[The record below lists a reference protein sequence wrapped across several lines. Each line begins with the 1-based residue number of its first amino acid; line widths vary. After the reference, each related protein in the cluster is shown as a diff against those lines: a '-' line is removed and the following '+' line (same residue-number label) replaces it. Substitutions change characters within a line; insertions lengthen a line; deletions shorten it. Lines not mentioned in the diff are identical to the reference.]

1 MRYNRQG
8 HKIIHRGLAKKT
20 FKENSIKAFKFC
32 FKKNY
37 GIETDLHTTLDNK
50 IVCYHDFSLKRFKSK
65 KLIKNL
71 KYKDINKIASKYT
84 MHIPTLNE
92 IVKISKKNYLM
103 LEIKSKFTKKNF
115 LNLISIIKRI
125 KHFSIT
131 SFNEKNISNLN
142 KIKKNLNLGLVFS
155 STTSIK
161 LILQKSKLKYLR
173 LLVLEKKFL
182 TNKKL
187 IKIVSDVVDEKLH
200 EKILNT
206 CKSKKITGN
215 RVRYG

>member
-8 HKIIHRGLAKKT
+8 HNIVHRGLAKKT

-71 KYKDINKIASKYT
+71 KYKDINKIASKYK

-92 IVKISKKNYLM
+92 VIKISKKNYLM

-115 LNLISIIKRI
+115 LNLISIIKGL
-125 KHFSIT
+125 KHYSVT

-187 IKIVSDVVDEKLH
+187 IKI
-200 EKILNT
+200 
-206 CKSKKITGN
+206 KKPIYFYTIKDKK
-215 RVRYG
+215 VRAKFLRKNLIIENL

>member
-8 HKIIHRGLAKKT
+8 HNIIHRGLAKKT

-50 IVCYHDFSLKRFKSK
+50 IVCYHDLSLKRFKSK

-71 KYKDINKIASKYT
+71 KYKDINKIASKYK

-92 IVKISKKNYLM
+92 VIKISKKNYLM
-103 LEIKSKFTKKNF
+103 LEIKSKFTKENV
-115 LNLISIIKRI
+115 LNLISIIRRL
-125 KHFSIT
+125 KHYSIT

-187 IKIVSDVVDEKLH
+187 IKIKKPIYFYTVKDKKFRKKFLEKNLII
-200 EKILNT
+200 ENL
-206 CKSKKITGN
+206 
-215 RVRYG
+215 

>member
-8 HKIIHRGLAKKT
+8 HNIIHRGLAKKT
-20 FKENSIKAFKFC
+20 FKENSIKAFNFC

-71 KYKDINKIASKYT
+71 KYKDINKIASKYK

-92 IVKISKKNYLM
+92 VIKISKKNYLM

-115 LNLISIIKRI
+115 LNLISIIKGL
-125 KHFSIT
+125 KHYSVT

-187 IKIVSDVVDEKLH
+187 IKIKKPIYFYTVKD
-200 EKILNT
+200 
-206 CKSKKITGN
+206 KKIRKKFLGKN
-215 RVRYG
+215 LIIENL

>member
-8 HKIIHRGLAKKT
+8 HNIIHRGLAKKT
-20 FKENSIKAFKFC
+20 FKENSIKAFNFC

-71 KYKDINKIASKYT
+71 KYKDIDKIASKYK

-92 IVKISKKNYLM
+92 VIKISKKNYLM

-115 LNLISIIKRI
+115 LNLISIIKGL
-125 KHFSIT
+125 KHYSVT

-155 STTSIK
+155 STTSMK

-187 IKIVSDVVDEKLH
+187 IKIKKPIYFYTVKD
-200 EKILNT
+200 
-206 CKSKKITGN
+206 KKIRKKFLEKN
-215 RVRYG
+215 LIIENL

>member
-8 HKIIHRGLAKKT
+8 HNIIHRGLAKKT
-20 FKENSIKAFKFC
+20 FKENSIKSFKFC

-71 KYKDINKIASKYT
+71 KYKDINKIASKYK

-92 IVKISKKNYLM
+92 VIKISKKNYLM

-115 LNLISIIKRI
+115 LNLISIIKGL
-125 KHFSIT
+125 KHYSVT

-142 KIKKNLNLGLVFS
+142 KIKKNLNLGLIFS

-161 LILQKSKLKYLR
+161 LILQKSKLNYLR

-187 IKIVSDVVDEKLH
+187 IKI
-200 EKILNT
+200 
-206 CKSKKITGN
+206 KKPIYFYTIKDKK
-215 RVRYG
+215 VRAKFLRKNLIIENL

>member
-8 HKIIHRGLAKKT
+8 HNIIHRGLAKKT

-71 KYKDINKIASKYT
+71 KYKDINKIASKYK

-92 IVKISKKNYLM
+92 VIKISKKNYLM

-115 LNLISIIKRI
+115 LNFISIIKRL
-125 KHFSIT
+125 KHYSIT

-155 STTSIK
+155 STTSTK

-187 IKIVSDVVDEKLH
+187 IKIKKPIYFYTVKDKKFRKKFLEKNLII
-200 EKILNT
+200 ENL
-206 CKSKKITGN
+206 
-215 RVRYG
+215 

>member
-8 HKIIHRGLAKKT
+8 HNIVHRGLAKKT

-71 KYKDINKIASKYT
+71 KYKDINKIASKYK

-92 IVKISKKNYLM
+92 VIKISKKNYLM

-115 LNLISIIKRI
+115 LNLISIIKGL
-125 KHFSIT
+125 KHYSVT

-187 IKIVSDVVDEKLH
+187 IKIKKPIYFYTIKDKKVREKFLGKNLII
-200 EKILNT
+200 ENL
-206 CKSKKITGN
+206 
-215 RVRYG
+215 

>member
-8 HKIIHRGLAKKT
+8 HNIIHRGLAKKN
-20 FKENSIKAFKFC
+20 FKENSIQAFKFC
-32 FKKNY
+32 FKKKY

-71 KYKDINKIASKYT
+71 KYEDINKITSEYKMY
-84 MHIPTLNE
+84 IPTLNE
-92 IVKISKKNYLM
+92 VIKISKKNYLM

-115 LNLISIIKRI
+115 LNLISTIKRL
-125 KHFSIT
+125 KHYSIT
-131 SFNEKNISNLN
+131 SFNEKNISYIN
-142 KIKKNLNLGLVFS
+142 KIKKNLNLGLIFS

-161 LILQKSKLKYLR
+161 LILQKSKLKHLR

-182 TNKKL
+182 TSKKL
-187 IKIVSDVVDEKLH
+187 IKIKKPIYFYTLKD
-200 EKILNT
+200 
-206 CKSKKITGN
+206 KKIRKKFFGKN
-215 RVRYG
+215 LIIENL

>member
-8 HKIIHRGLAKKT
+8 HNIIHRGLAKKT

-50 IVCYHDFSLKRFKSK
+50 IICYHDFSLKRFKSK

-71 KYKDINKIASKYT
+71 KYKDINKIASKYK

-92 IVKISKKNYLM
+92 VIKISKKNYLM

-115 LNLISIIKRI
+115 LNLISIIKGL
-125 KHFSIT
+125 KHYSIT

-142 KIKKNLNLGLVFS
+142 KIKKKLNLGLIFS

-161 LILQKSKLKYLR
+161 LILQKSKLNYLR

-187 IKIVSDVVDEKLH
+187 IKI
-200 EKILNT
+200 
-206 CKSKKITGN
+206 KKPIYFYTIKDKK
-215 RVRYG
+215 VRAKFLRKNLIIENL

>member
-8 HKIIHRGLAKKT
+8 HNIVHRGLAKKT
-20 FKENSIKAFKFC
+20 FKENSIKAFNFC

-71 KYKDINKIASKYT
+71 KYKDINKIASKYK

-92 IVKISKKNYLM
+92 VIKISKKNYLM

-115 LNLISIIKRI
+115 LNLISIIKGL
-125 KHFSIT
+125 KHYSVT

-187 IKIVSDVVDEKLH
+187 IKI
-200 EKILNT
+200 
-206 CKSKKITGN
+206 KKPIYFYTLKDKK
-215 RVRYG
+215 VRTKFLRKNLIIENL

>member
-8 HKIIHRGLAKKT
+8 HNIIHRGLAKKT

-71 KYKDINKIASKYT
+71 KYKDINKIASKYK

-92 IVKISKKNYLM
+92 VIKISKKNYLM

-115 LNLISIIKRI
+115 LKLIPIIKRL
-125 KHFSIT
+125 KHYSIT

-187 IKIVSDVVDEKLH
+187 IKIKKPIYFYTVKD
-200 EKILNT
+200 
-206 CKSKKITGN
+206 KKIKKKFLGKN
-215 RVRYG
+215 LIIENL

>member
-8 HKIIHRGLAKKT
+8 HNIIHRGLAKKT

-71 KYKDINKIASKYT
+71 KYKDINKIASKYK

-92 IVKISKKNYLM
+92 VIKISKKNYLM

-115 LNLISIIKRI
+115 LNFISIIKRL
-125 KHFSIT
+125 KHYSIT

-187 IKIVSDVVDEKLH
+187 IKIKKPIYFYTVKDKKFRKKFLEKNLII
-200 EKILNT
+200 ENL
-206 CKSKKITGN
+206 
-215 RVRYG
+215 

>member
-8 HKIIHRGLAKKT
+8 HNIIHRGLAKKT

-71 KYKDINKIASKYT
+71 KYKDINKIASKYK

-92 IVKISKKNYLM
+92 VIKISKKNYLM

-115 LNLISIIKRI
+115 LNLISIIKGL
-125 KHFSIT
+125 KHYSVT

-182 TNKKL
+182 PNKKL
-187 IKIVSDVVDEKLH
+187 IKI
-200 EKILNT
+200 
-206 CKSKKITGN
+206 KKPIYFYTIKDKK
-215 RVRYG
+215 VRAKFLRKNLIIENL

>member
-1 MRYNRQG
+1 MRFNRQG
-8 HKIIHRGLAKKT
+8 HNIIHRGLAKKT

-71 KYKDINKIASKYT
+71 KYKDINKIASKYK

-92 IVKISKKNYLM
+92 VIKISKKNYLM

-115 LNLISIIKRI
+115 LNFISIIKRL
-125 KHFSIT
+125 KHYSIT
-131 SFNEKNISNLN
+131 SFNEKNIANLN

-187 IKIVSDVVDEKLH
+187 IKI
-200 EKILNT
+200 
-206 CKSKKITGN
+206 KKPIYFYTLKDKK
-215 RVRYG
+215 VRTKFLGKNLIIENL

>member
-8 HKIIHRGLAKKT
+8 HNIVHRGLAKKT

-37 GIETDLHTTLDNK
+37 GIETDLHTTLDDK

-115 LNLISIIKRI
+115 LNLISIIKSL
-125 KHFSIT
+125 KHYSIT

-182 TNKKL
+182 TNRKL
-187 IKIVSDVVDEKLH
+187 IKI
-200 EKILNT
+200 
-206 CKSKKITGN
+206 KKPIYFYTLKDKK
-215 RVRYG
+215 VRTKFLGKNLIIENL

>member
-8 HKIIHRGLAKKT
+8 HNVVHRGLAKKT

-71 KYKDINKIASKYT
+71 KYKDINKIASKYK
-84 MHIPTLNE
+84 MHIPTLSE
-92 IVKISKKNYLM
+92 VIKISKKNYLM

-115 LNLISIIKRI
+115 LNFISIIKRL
-125 KHFSIT
+125 KHYSIT

-187 IKIVSDVVDEKLH
+187 TKIKKPIYFYTLK
-200 EKILNT
+200 N
-206 CKSKKITGN
+206 KKIRTKFLGKN
-215 RVRYG
+215 LIIENL

>member
-8 HKIIHRGLAKKT
+8 HNIIHRGLAKKT

-71 KYKDINKIASKYT
+71 KYKDINKIASKYK

-92 IVKISKKNYLM
+92 VIKISKKNYLM

-115 LNLISIIKRI
+115 LNLISIIKGL
-125 KHFSIT
+125 KHYSVT

-187 IKIVSDVVDEKLH
+187 IKI
-200 EKILNT
+200 
-206 CKSKKITGN
+206 KKPIYFYTLKDKK
-215 RVRYG
+215 VRAKFLRKNLIIENL

>member
-8 HKIIHRGLAKKT
+8 HNIVHRGLAKKT

-71 KYKDINKIASKYT
+71 KYKDINKIASKYK

-92 IVKISKKNYLM
+92 VIKISKKNYLM

-115 LNLISIIKRI
+115 LNLISIIKGL
-125 KHFSIT
+125 KHYSVT
-131 SFNEKNISNLN
+131 SFKEKNISNLN
-142 KIKKNLNLGLVFS
+142 KIKKNLNLGLIFS

-161 LILQKSKLKYLR
+161 LILQKSKLNYLR

-187 IKIVSDVVDEKLH
+187 IKI
-200 EKILNT
+200 
-206 CKSKKITGN
+206 KKPIYFYTIKDKK
-215 RVRYG
+215 VRAKFLGKNLIIENL

>member
-8 HKIIHRGLAKKT
+8 HNIIHRGLAKKT

-71 KYKDINKIASKYT
+71 KYKDINKIASKYK

-92 IVKISKKNYLM
+92 VIKISKKNYLM

-115 LNLISIIKRI
+115 LNFISIIKRL
-125 KHFSIT
+125 KHYSIT

-142 KIKKNLNLGLVFS
+142 KIKKNLNLGLIFS

-161 LILQKSKLKYLR
+161 LILQKSKLNYLR

-187 IKIVSDVVDEKLH
+187 IKI
-200 EKILNT
+200 
-206 CKSKKITGN
+206 KKPIYFYTIKDKK
-215 RVRYG
+215 VRAKFLRKNLIIENL

>member
-8 HKIIHRGLAKKT
+8 HNIIHRGLAKKT

-71 KYKDINKIASKYT
+71 KYKDINKIASKYK

-92 IVKISKKNYLM
+92 VIKISKKNYLM

-115 LNLISIIKRI
+115 LNLIPIIKRL
-125 KHFSIT
+125 KHYSIT

-155 STTSIK
+155 SITSIK

-173 LLVLEKKFL
+173 L
-182 TNKKL
+182 
-187 IKIVSDVVDEKLH
+187 
-200 EKILNT
+200 
-206 CKSKKITGN
+206 
-215 RVRYG
+215 

>member
-8 HKIIHRGLAKKT
+8 HNIIHRGLAKKT

-71 KYKDINKIASKYT
+71 KYKDINKIASKYK

-92 IVKISKKNYLM
+92 VIKISKKNYLM

-115 LNLISIIKRI
+115 LNFISIIKRL
-125 KHFSIT
+125 KHYSIT

-187 IKIVSDVVDEKLH
+187 IKI
-200 EKILNT
+200 
-206 CKSKKITGN
+206 KKPIYFYTLKDKK
-215 RVRYG
+215 VRTKFLGKNLIIENL

>member
-8 HKIIHRGLAKKT
+8 HNIIHRGLAKKT
-20 FKENSIKAFKFC
+20 FKENSIKAFNFC

-65 KLIKNL
+65 KLVKNL
-71 KYKDINKIASKYT
+71 KYKDINKIASKYK

-92 IVKISKKNYLM
+92 VIKISKKNYLM

-115 LNLISIIKRI
+115 LNLISIIKGL
-125 KHFSIT
+125 KHYSVT

-142 KIKKNLNLGLVFS
+142 KIKKKLNLGLIFS

-161 LILQKSKLKYLR
+161 LILQKSKLNYLR

-187 IKIVSDVVDEKLH
+187 IKI
-200 EKILNT
+200 
-206 CKSKKITGN
+206 KKPIYFYTIKDKK
-215 RVRYG
+215 VRAKFLRKNLIIENL

>member
-8 HKIIHRGLAKKT
+8 HNIIHRGLAKKT
-20 FKENSIKAFKFC
+20 FKENSIKAFNFC

-71 KYKDINKIASKYT
+71 KYKDINKIASKYK
-84 MHIPTLNE
+84 MHIPALSE
-92 IVKISKKNYLM
+92 VIKISKKNYLM

-115 LNLISIIKRI
+115 LNLISIIKRL
-125 KHFSIT
+125 KNYSIT

-187 IKIVSDVVDEKLH
+187 IKIKKPIYFYTVKD
-200 EKILNT
+200 
-206 CKSKKITGN
+206 KKIRKKFLGKN
-215 RVRYG
+215 LIIENL

>member
-8 HKIIHRGLAKKT
+8 HNIIHRGLAKKT
-20 FKENSIKAFKFC
+20 FKENSIKSFKFC

-71 KYKDINKIASKYT
+71 KYKDINKIASKYK

-92 IVKISKKNYLM
+92 VIKISKKNYLM

-115 LNLISIIKRI
+115 LNLISIIKSL
-125 KHFSIT
+125 KHYSIT

-187 IKIVSDVVDEKLH
+187 IKI
-200 EKILNT
+200 
-206 CKSKKITGN
+206 KKPIYFYTIKDKK
-215 RVRYG
+215 VRAKFLGKNLIIENL

>member
-1 MRYNRQG
+1 MRNNRQG
-8 HKIIHRGLAKKT
+8 HNIVHRGLAKKT

-71 KYKDINKIASKYT
+71 KYKDINKIASKYK

-92 IVKISKKNYLM
+92 VIKISKKNYLM
-103 LEIKSKFTKKNF
+103 LEIKSKFSKKNF
-115 LNLISIIKRI
+115 LNLIPIIKRLN
-125 KHFSIT
+125 HYSIT

-187 IKIVSDVVDEKLH
+187 IKI
-200 EKILNT
+200 
-206 CKSKKITGN
+206 KKPIYFYTLKDKK
-215 RVRYG
+215 VRTKFLGKNLIIENL

>member
-8 HKIIHRGLAKKT
+8 HNIIHRGLANKT

-65 KLIKNL
+65 NLIKNL
-71 KYKDINKIASKYT
+71 KYKDINKIASKYK

-92 IVKISKKNYLM
+92 VIKISKKNYLM

-115 LNLISIIKRI
+115 LNLISIIKSL
-125 KHFSIT
+125 KNYSIT

-155 STTSIK
+155 STASIK

-187 IKIVSDVVDEKLH
+187 IKIKKPIYFYTVKDKKFRKKFLEKNLII
-200 EKILNT
+200 ENL
-206 CKSKKITGN
+206 
-215 RVRYG
+215 

>member
-8 HKIIHRGLAKKT
+8 HNIIHRGLAKKT
-20 FKENSIKAFKFC
+20 FKENSIKSFKFC

-65 KLIKNL
+65 KCIKNL
-71 KYKDINKIASKYT
+71 KYKDINKIASKYK

-92 IVKISKKNYLM
+92 VIKISKKNYLM
-103 LEIKSKFTKKNF
+103 LEIKSKITKKNF
-115 LNLISIIKRI
+115 LNLISIIKSL
-125 KHFSIT
+125 KHYSIT

-142 KIKKNLNLGLVFS
+142 KIKKNLNLGLIFS

-161 LILQKSKLKYLR
+161 LILQKSKLNYLR

-187 IKIVSDVVDEKLH
+187 IKI
-200 EKILNT
+200 
-206 CKSKKITGN
+206 KKPIYFYTLKDKK
-215 RVRYG
+215 VRTKFLGKNLIIENL

>member
-8 HKIIHRGLAKKT
+8 HNIIHRGLAKKT

-50 IVCYHDFSLKRFKSK
+50 IICYHDFSLKRFKSK

-71 KYKDINKIASKYT
+71 KYKDINKIASKYK

-92 IVKISKKNYLM
+92 VIKISKKNYLM

-115 LNLISIIKRI
+115 LNFISIIKRL
-125 KHFSIT
+125 KHYSIT

-155 STTSIK
+155 SATSIK

-182 TNKKL
+182 TNRKL
-187 IKIVSDVVDEKLH
+187 IKI
-200 EKILNT
+200 
-206 CKSKKITGN
+206 KKPIYFYTLKDKK
-215 RVRYG
+215 VRTKFLGKNLIIENL

>member
-8 HKIIHRGLAKKT
+8 HNIIHRGLAKKT
-20 FKENSIKAFKFC
+20 FKENSIQAFKFC
-32 FKKNY
+32 FKKKY

-71 KYKDINKIASKYT
+71 KYKDINKITSKYK
-84 MHIPTLNE
+84 MYIPTLDE
-92 IVKISKKNYLM
+92 LIKISKTNYLM
-103 LEIKSKFTKKNF
+103 LEIKSKFTKNNF
-115 LNLISIIKRI
+115 LKLISIIKKL
-125 KHFSIT
+125 KHYSIT
-131 SFNEKNISNLN
+131 SFDEKNISNIN

-155 STTSIK
+155 STTSIN

-187 IKIVSDVVDEKLH
+187 IKIKKPIYFYTVKE
-200 EKILNT
+200 
-206 CKSKKITGN
+206 KKIRKKFFGKN
-215 RVRYG
+215 LIIENL

>member
-8 HKIIHRGLAKKT
+8 HNIVHRGLAKKT

-71 KYKDINKIASKYT
+71 KYKDINKIASKYS

-115 LNLISIIKRI
+115 LNFISIIKRL
-125 KHFSIT
+125 KHYSIT

-161 LILQKSKLKYLR
+161 LILQKSKLKYLK

-187 IKIVSDVVDEKLH
+187 IKI
-200 EKILNT
+200 
-206 CKSKKITGN
+206 KKPIYFYTLKDKK
-215 RVRYG
+215 VRTKFLGKNLIIENL

>member
-8 HKIIHRGLAKKT
+8 HNIIHRGLAKKT

-71 KYKDINKIASKYT
+71 KYKDINKIASKYK

-92 IVKISKKNYLM
+92 VIKISKKNYLM

-115 LNLISIIKRI
+115 LNLISIIKGL
-125 KHFSIT
+125 KHYSVT

-142 KIKKNLNLGLVFS
+142 KIKKNLNLGLIFS

-187 IKIVSDVVDEKLH
+187 IKIKKPIYFYTVKD
-200 EKILNT
+200 
-206 CKSKKITGN
+206 KKIRKKFLGKN
-215 RVRYG
+215 LIIENL

>member
-8 HKIIHRGLAKKT
+8 HNIIHRGLAKKT
-20 FKENSIKAFKFC
+20 FKENSIKAFNFC

-71 KYKDINKIASKYT
+71 KYKDINKIASKYK

-92 IVKISKKNYLM
+92 VIKISKKNYLM

-115 LNLISIIKRI
+115 LNLISIIKGL
-125 KHFSIT
+125 KHYSVT

-142 KIKKNLNLGLVFS
+142 KIKKNLNLGLIFS

-161 LILQKSKLKYLR
+161 LILQKSKLNYLR

-187 IKIVSDVVDEKLH
+187 IKIKKPIYFYTIKDKKVRAKLLRKNLII
-200 EKILNT
+200 ENL
-206 CKSKKITGN
+206 
-215 RVRYG
+215 

>member
-8 HKIIHRGLAKKT
+8 HNIVHRGLAKKT

-103 LEIKSKFTKKNF
+103 LEIKSKFTKKDF
-115 LNLISIIKRI
+115 LNLISIIK
-125 KHFSIT
+125 KLKNYSIT

-187 IKIVSDVVDEKLH
+187 IKI
-200 EKILNT
+200 
-206 CKSKKITGN
+206 KKPIYFYTIKDKK
-215 RVRYG
+215 VRAKFLGKNLIIENL